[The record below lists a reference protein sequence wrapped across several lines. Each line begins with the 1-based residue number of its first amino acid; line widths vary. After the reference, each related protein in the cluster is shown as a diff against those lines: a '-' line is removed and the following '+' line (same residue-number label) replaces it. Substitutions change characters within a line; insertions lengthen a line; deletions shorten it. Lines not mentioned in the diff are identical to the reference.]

1 MSLNKEQVKE
11 IARLAKLSI
20 DDSEIEQS
28 TIELNNILSLMAE
41 LGEIETDHVEP
52 MAHPLE
58 MSQRLREDV
67 VSEADLSEEFQAIA
81 PKTGKKLT
89 DKYIELDSREGIATI
104 ILDRPDKLN
113 AWNTLMREQ
122 LREAVSN
129 IVDDDDVRVLI
140 ITGSGRAFS
149 AGEDVQGMGD
159 LSNVGPK
166 GFRRRVRMIHNV
178 FDDLE
183 QIEIPVIA
191 AINGVAAGGGLELAL
206 SCDFRIAS
214 ANAKF
219 GLPEGNVGLI
229 PGSGGISRL
238 VKLVGPAIS
247 KKLVM
252 TGEIIDASRALEV
265 GLIEEVVEP
274 DKLIDHCREF
284 AQTLA
289 ARAPLALGTA
299 KLVINQCLNTDLETG
314 RNLERLG
321 QSTLKLSD
329 DHEEGVKSFLEKR
342 VPKFTGK

>member
-1 MSLNKEQVKE
+1 M
-11 IARLAKLSI
+11 
-20 DDSEIEQS
+20 
-28 TIELNNILSLMAE
+28 
-41 LGEIETDHVEP
+41 
-52 MAHPLE
+52 
-58 MSQRLREDV
+58 
-67 VSEADLSEEFQAIA
+67 
-81 PKTGKKLT
+81 T
-89 DKYIELDSREGIATI
+89 DKHIKLDSRDGIATI

-113 AWNTLMREQ
+113 AWNALMREQ

-129 IVDDDDVRVLI
+129 VVDDDEVRVLI
-140 ITGSGRAFS
+140 ITGNGRAFS
-149 AGEDVQGMGD
+149 AGEDVRGMGD

-206 SCDFRIAS
+206 SCDFRISS
-214 ANAKF
+214 ATAKF

-265 GLIEEVVEP
+265 GLIEEVVAP

-284 AQTLA
+284 AHILA

-342 VPKFTGK
+342 PPKFTGK

>member
-1 MSLNKEQVKE
+1 M
-11 IARLAKLSI
+11 
-20 DDSEIEQS
+20 
-28 TIELNNILSLMAE
+28 
-41 LGEIETDHVEP
+41 
-52 MAHPLE
+52 
-58 MSQRLREDV
+58 
-67 VSEADLSEEFQAIA
+67 
-81 PKTGKKLT
+81 T
-89 DKYIELDSREGIATI
+89 DKYIKLDSRDGIATI

-129 IVDDDDVRVLI
+129 VVDDDDVRVLI
-140 ITGSGRAFS
+140 ISGSGRAFS
-149 AGEDVQGMGD
+149 AGEDVKGMGD
-159 LSNVGPK
+159 LSSVGPK

-265 GLIEEVVEP
+265 GLIEEVVAPE
-274 DKLIDHCREF
+274 KLIDHCREF
-284 AQTLA
+284 AQILA

-342 VPKFTGK
+342 APKFTGK